1 MVNMVNKCI
10 FHTNVRSI
18 TQKRMTQVFRLV
30 YRMTLGNGKSWKRYG
45 FGVFRV
51 RVRVRVKATAIRRG
65 FELYECLLVIV
76 VVVVVVVVVTSA
88 VPVHIDSA
96 CL

>member
-18 TQKRMTQVFRLV
+18 TQKRMTQVFKLV

-45 FGVFRV
+45 FRV
-51 RVRVRVKATAIRRG
+51 LRSQNRVRVRVKATAIRRG

-76 VVVVVVVVVTSA
+76 VVVVVVTSA